1 MYRSASCHLK
11 EQESDIL
18 NYIMAIND
26 FKHMCSLGEGRL
38 NKESELYNLR
48 LLIISRIIEN

>member
-18 NYIMAIND
+18 NDIMVINN
-26 FKHMCSLGEGRL
+26 FKHMCSIGEGRL

-48 LLIISRIIEN
+48 FLIIPRIIEN